1 MIHLS
6 ICIATLNRAGYIGH
20 TLQSIM
26 DQLTDAVEV
35 VVVDGAST
43 DNTAQVVA
51 GCFEGRSNCHYHRLP
66 ETGGVDRDYCRTV
79 ELAKGEFCWLM
90 TDDDI
95 LKPTAVETVVK
106 RLRPDLDL
114 LVVNAEVASA
124 DMSKTLI
131 PKRTRSKDRVFRPE
145 EQQDLLAIAGELLS
159 FIGSVI
165 IRRSVWEA
173 RDKPTYYGTEFMHV
187 GVIFQQPLAQEAEFL
202 SSPQIRIRYGNAQWS
217 SRAFDIWMFKWPSL
231 VWSFPHIADD
241 AKRAVV
247 AREPWKRLVL
257 LFTMKVRGCFTFRD
271 YQAKLST
278 RQLGWTT
285 RFGAAL
291 LAALPEVPFN
301 ALVSLFI
308 APLMVWDPVIR
319 LELEK
324 SPYNFRKKW
333 FDHHQ

>member
-1 MIHLS
+1 MIRLS

-43 DNTAQVVA
+43 DSTAQVVA
-51 GCFEGRSNCHYHRLP
+51 ECFEGRSNCHYHRLP
-66 ETGGVDRDYCRTV
+66 ERGGVDQDYCRTV

-95 LKPTAVETVVK
+95 LKPMAVETVVK
-106 RLRPDLDL
+106 RLRPNLDL

-131 PKRTRSKDRVFRPE
+131 PKRARSKDRVFRPE

-165 IRRSVWEA
+165 IRRSVWES
-173 RDKPTYYGTEFMHV
+173 RDKLTYYGTEFVHV
-187 GVIFQQPLAQEAEFL
+187 GVIFQRPLAQEAELL

-231 VWSFPHIADD
+231 IWSFPHITDE

-247 AREPWKRLVL
+247 VRHPYKQLIW
-257 LFTMKVRGCFTFRD
+257 LFMMKVQGCFTFRD
-271 YQAKLST
+271 YQAKLSG
-278 RQLGWTT
+278 RQLSWST

-308 APLMVWDPVIR
+308 APLMDPVTR

-324 SPYNFRKKW
+324 SPYNFRKRW